1 VRIINFIGKFFF
13 FLLFIFIVL
22 QFPFCF
28 ETIKDH
34 TKTNTPASKKPI
46 QLPKVKPPANL
57 DTSLRKRKKPSS
69 APPRQSLVTSLP
81 SIQQPHSPSVPLQSI
96 KSLPLTIFDFN
107 GSQEYYEH
115 MSPFIDTK
123 ALHLICIHTV
133 NFHET
138 TPTDIEDVFHSTSS
152 YPMIRQLF
160 QILQLLCEKVTEK
173 NAIIILPIATYID
186 LYDKRPQQDK

>member
-1 VRIINFIGKFFF
+1 LFA
-13 FLLFIFIVL
+13 FIFIVL

-28 ETIKDH
+28 ETIKDQ
-34 TKTNTPASKKPI
+34 TKPNTPASKKPV
-46 QLPKVKPPANL
+46 QLLKVKPPPNL
-57 DTSLRKRKKPSS
+57 DPNLRKRKKPSS

-81 SIQQPHSPSVPLQSI
+81 PMQQVPSSSVPLQPI

-123 ALHLICIHTV
+123 ALHLICIHTPD
-133 NFHET
+133 FHET
-138 TPTDIEDVFHSTSS
+138 TPADIEEVFGSTS

-160 QILQLLCEKVTEK
+160 QILQLLCEKVTER
-173 NAIIILPIATYID
+173 NAIMILPIATYID
-186 LYDKRPQQDK
+186 VYDKRPKQDK